1 MLASF
6 AGSFIT
12 IAFGIG
18 GGGLVLAVMASLLP
32 PAALI
37 PVHGVVQFGSNAGR
51 SVLMARHLHVPALG
65 WFLVGAVLGTLGAA
79 RIAVTLPAAWVQ
91 IGVGGFLVWTVLAR
105 APDWMRNWPFV
116 TGLITAGVSMVFGA
130 SGPFVTTYLKALNL
144 GRHAHVA
151 TLATLQTL
159 LHLMKVLAFGAL
171 GFAYAPWAG
180 FLLAMVGCGL
190 IGTWVGGKVL
200 NRISDARFRQVLNAL
215 LLVLAVQLVWSG
227 LRGLLAGD
235 AP

>member
-18 GGGLVLAVMASLLP
+18 GGGLVLAIMASLLP

-51 SVLMARHLHVPALG
+51 SVLMARHLHPPAMG
-65 WFLVGAVLGTLGAA
+65 WFLVGAVLGTLGASRFA
-79 RIAVTLPAAWVQ
+79 ISLPAAWVQ
-91 IGVGGFLVWTVLAR
+91 IGVGGFLIWTVLAH
-105 APDWMRNWPFV
+105 APNWMRTWPFV
-116 TGLITAGVSMVFGA
+116 TGLVTAGVSMFFGA
-130 SGPFVTTYLKALNL
+130 SGPFVATYLKTLSL

-151 TLATLQTL
+151 TMAALQTL
-159 LHLMKVLAFGAL
+159 LHLMKSLAFGLL

-190 IGTWVGGKVL
+190 VGTWAGGKVL
-200 NRISDARFRQVLNAL
+200 NRISDARFKQVLDAL
-215 LLVLAVQLVWSG
+215 LILLALQLVWAG
-227 LRGLLAGD
+227 LRSL
-235 AP
+235 